1 MNAFEFGEWQCD
13 PKSLTIKSKDV
24 VVKLELKVMTALQ
37 ILAAKAPNVVSQ
49 DELMTSAWP
58 GVIVSD
64 GAIYR
69 VIALL
74 RRALNDRVKPHKYI
88 ESIPRVGYRLM
99 LKANIHKEEVPLLSP
114 KEHQRRSSLTLAV
127 KGKHNH
133 LGLDDS
139 ITMIERHIG
148 WRFPSFSIRRP
159 SAKAK
164 GDFHVEVS
172 LSKNEQTIELQWQIL
187 CKENDEVI
195 YSGTHNQTRQS
206 REALSPSV
214 AELVA
219 ESITK
224 QALLHRGKQMSGV
237 TDPRQLNYWDLIN
250 FGERFVSM
258 LAEQIDLRREFL
270 KYAVATAPSNA
281 VGHAALGKLLS
292 WEVINGVA
300 ANAKSN
306 VHLAIE
312 CAAKAIDIDPN
323 SPYVTSSCG
332 LINSRMGKHALGIE
346 LCRQTL
352 SAAPSAQA
360 KDALAMSLSF
370 AGQPEEAIE
379 LYLQVLAS
387 TPSGQIFN
395 HGKIVVPALQSGQLE
410 RAREYVDLAIA
421 YFPGDYFAWLLR
433 CNISAQ
439 LGNLDGAKEDLLQA
453 RKLLP
458 TLNLENLI
466 ASIERNYGRT
476 ENQRQYLTSGYLRL
490 LQDSGTLI
498 ADSTKPYLKHSEQLR
513 PH

>member
-13 PKSLTIKSKDV
+13 PKSLTIKSKGV
-24 VVKLELKVMTALQ
+24 VVKLELKVMTVLQ
-37 ILAAKAPNVVSQ
+37 ILAAKAPNVVSL
-49 DELMTSAWP
+49 DELMNTAWP

-64 GAIYR
+64 GAVYR
-69 VIALL
+69 AIALL
-74 RRALNDRVKPHKYI
+74 RRALNDRKKPRKYI
-88 ESIPRVGYRLM
+88 ESIPRVGYRLN
-99 LKANIHKEEVPLLSP
+99 LKANIHKDEVPLLSP
-114 KEHQRRSSLTLAV
+114 KEHQRRSSLTIAV
-127 KGKHNH
+127 KGKNNH

-148 WRFPSFSIRRP
+148 WRFPSFSIHRS
-159 SAKAK
+159 SATAK
-164 GDFHVEVS
+164 GDFHVEIS

-195 YSGTHNQTRQS
+195 YSGTHHQTRQS
-206 REALSPSV
+206 REALPASV

-224 QALLHRGKQMSGV
+224 QALRHRGKQMSGV
-237 TDPRQLNYWDLIN
+237 TDPRQLSYWDLIN

-270 KYAVATAPSNA
+270 KYAVATAPSIA
-281 VGHAALGKLLS
+281 VGHATLGKLLS

-300 ANAKSN
+300 ANAKNN
-306 VHLAIE
+306 VLLAIE

-332 LINSRMGKHALGIE
+332 LINSRIGKYDLGIE

-379 LYLQVLAS
+379 LYLQIFAS
-387 TPSGQIFN
+387 TPTGQVFN
-395 HGKIVVPALQSGQLE
+395 HGKMVVPALQSGQLE
-410 RAREYVDLAIA
+410 LAKEYVDLAVA

-433 CNISAQ
+433 CHISVQ

-453 RKLLP
+453 KKLLP
-458 TLNLENLI
+458 TLNLESLI
-466 ASIERNYGRT
+466 PNIERIYGRT
-476 ENQRQYLTSGYLRL
+476 KMQRQYLTSGYLRL
-490 LQDSGTLI
+490 LQASKTTI
-498 ADSTKPYLKHSEQLR
+498 TNSPTAYSKHPEQLR

>member
-13 PKSLTIKSKDV
+13 PKYLTIKSKDV
-24 VVKLELKVMTALQ
+24 VVKLELKVMTVLQ

-49 DELMTSAWP
+49 DELMASAWP

-99 LKANIHKEEVPLLSP
+99 LKANIHKDEVPQLSP
-114 KEHQRRSSLTLAV
+114 KAQIRRTSLTIIS
-127 KGKHNH
+127 KGKNNH
-133 LGLDDS
+133 PGLDES
-139 ITMIERHIG
+139 ITMIERHIS
-148 WRFPSFSIRRP
+148 WRCPIFSIHR
-159 SAKAK
+159 SSTKTK
-164 GDFHVEVS
+164 GDFHVEIS

-187 CKENDEVI
+187 SKENDEVI
-195 YSGTHNQTRQS
+195 YTGAHHETRQS
-206 REALSPSV
+206 REPLSPSV

-224 QALLHRGKQMSGV
+224 QSLLHRGKQIEAV
-237 TDPRQLNYWDLIN
+237 TDPSHLNYWDLIN
-250 FGERFVSM
+250 FGDRFVSM
-258 LAEQIDLRREFL
+258 STEQINLRREFL
-270 KYAVATAPSNA
+270 KYAVAKAPSIA

-300 ANAKSN
+300 ESAKQN
-306 VHLAIE
+306 VNLAIE
-312 CAAKAIDIDPN
+312 CAARAIDIDPN

-332 LINSRMGKHALGIE
+332 LINSRMGKHARGIE

-490 LQDSGTLI
+490 LQDSGTLL
-498 ADSTKPYLKHSEQLR
+498 ADSTKPYLKHPEQLR

>member
-1 MNAFEFGEWQCD
+1 
-13 PKSLTIKSKDV
+13 
-24 VVKLELKVMTALQ
+24 MTVLQ

-49 DELMTSAWP
+49 DELMASAWP

-99 LKANIHKEEVPLLSP
+99 LKANIHKDEVPQLSP
-114 KEHQRRSSLTLAV
+114 KAQIRRTSLTIIS
-127 KGKHNH
+127 KGKNNH
-133 LGLDDS
+133 PGLDES
-139 ITMIERHIG
+139 ITMIERHIS
-148 WRFPSFSIRRP
+148 WRCPIFSIHR
-159 SAKAK
+159 SSTKTK
-164 GDFHVEVS
+164 GDFHVEIS

-187 CKENDEVI
+187 SKENDEVI
-195 YSGTHNQTRQS
+195 YTGAHHETRQS
-206 REALSPSV
+206 REPLSPSV

-224 QALLHRGKQMSGV
+224 QSLLHRGKQIEAV
-237 TDPRQLNYWDLIN
+237 TDPSHLNYWDLIN
-250 FGERFVSM
+250 FGDRFVSM
-258 LAEQIDLRREFL
+258 STEQINLRREFL
-270 KYAVATAPSNA
+270 KYAVAKAPSIA

-300 ANAKSN
+300 ESAKQN
-306 VHLAIE
+306 VNLAIE
-312 CAAKAIDIDPN
+312 CAARAIDIDPN

-360 KDALAMSLSF
+360 KDALAMSLCF

-490 LQDSGTLI
+490 LQDSGTLL
-498 ADSTKPYLKHSEQLR
+498 ADSTKPYLKHPEQLR